1 MCRTSRNRRTN
12 KTNCRI
18 DYKTFG
24 AINMISVWWLIPAV
38 IGGAVFG
45 VLLIAVVS
53 ANKHNG

>member
-1 MCRTSRNRRTN
+1 
-12 KTNCRI
+12 
-18 DYKTFG
+18 
-24 AINMISVWWLIPAV
+24 MISVWWLIPAV